1 MDRKGK
7 ELKNNWARF
16 HLHLSL
22 NKEPFGTSQLTV
34 VKYFFE
40 KTRLK
45 FIIQSTLRYT
55 TASGGIKHV
64 QSQNRHPI
72 KTLDVGKSL
81 EKHNITGEFTSRST
95 NKIVFKITNLTTLLR
110 RHVGVKQQT

>member
-34 VKYFFE
+34 VK
-40 KTRLK
+40 
-45 FIIQSTLRYT
+45 
-55 TASGGIKHV
+55 
-64 QSQNRHPI
+64 
-72 KTLDVGKSL
+72 
-81 EKHNITGEFTSRST
+81 
-95 NKIVFKITNLTTLLR
+95 
-110 RHVGVKQQT
+110 